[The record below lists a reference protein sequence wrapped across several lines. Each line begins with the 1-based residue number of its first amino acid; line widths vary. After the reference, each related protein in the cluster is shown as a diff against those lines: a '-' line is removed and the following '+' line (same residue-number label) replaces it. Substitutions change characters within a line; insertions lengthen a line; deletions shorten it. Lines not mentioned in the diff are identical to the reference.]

1 MARVKAT
8 PRRKTTSFPKDSVK
22 NLGNL
27 PGYKRPAP
35 GAVRPRNV
43 ARKGKATIAPRKKPA
58 GTGKKP
64 LKRTFPRGTLA
75 LREIRKLQQVT
86 NLLMPKAPFQR
97 LVREI
102 TNEIK
107 EGTRFQASALGALQ
121 ESAER
126 ADGVQ

>member
-1 MARVKAT
+1 
-8 PRRKTTSFPKDSVK
+8 
-22 NLGNL
+22 
-27 PGYKRPAP
+27 
-35 GAVRPRNV
+35 
-43 ARKGKATIAPRKKPA
+43 
-58 GTGKKP
+58 
-64 LKRTFPRGTLA
+64 LA